1 MGRERAAGHA
11 GGAGAGSTR
20 QRILD
25 CARDLFARYGFD
37 ATSVRMIARSAGV
50 TDPAVYYH
58 FPGKYDLLRALMVE
72 PAYGPRPPARTR
84 EDVAARLEA
93 LFAWWA
99 QNIALVRVLLRQ
111 QLLGD
116 PEALAYFR
124 DGEASYREE
133 VRALVAGAGLAVD
146 AEAAADLL
154 FHTLSGILWDAI
166 LSYGEKAEEVLQ
178 QPLYRERVR
187 VAIERALQE
196 RACG

>member
-1 MGRERAAGHA
+1 MGRERTAGHA

-116 PEALAYFR
+116 PEALAYLH
-124 DGEASYREE
+124 DGERSYRDE
-133 VRALVAGAGLAVD
+133 VRALL
-146 AEAAADLL
+146 AEAAIPGDPDATADAL
-154 FHTLSGILWDAI
+154 FHTLSGVLWDAI
-166 LSYGEKAEEVLQ
+166 LSYRDEAEQVLQ
-178 QPLYRERVR
+178 QPVYRARVR
-187 VAIERALQE
+187 RVIDSAL
-196 RACG
+196 AGSGCG